1 MSLIKSGKAR
11 SCWLIIAV
19 VAGFGLVLLG
29 ISYLLEQRLVW
40 FDEKGELLELSN
52 NEKLEPQLVA
62 ELTHLGYSLAGSV
75 FHITSG
81 DCSCNWRASGHMA
94 SVKRKVE
101 ESKGENLI
109 VDIDQYP
116 ALKRFVPAT
125 PAIIM
130 FNKSSELIYIGPYA
144 DGAFC
149 TTESSFVEE
158 LIPSVSEES
167 AAPKWVNTVAK
178 GCYCKV

>member
-1 MSLIKSGKAR
+1 MKLNKAR
-11 SCWLIIAV
+11 SRWLIIAV
-19 VAGFGLVLLG
+19 IAWFALVLVG
-29 ISYLLEQRLVW
+29 INYLLEQHLVW
-40 FDEKGELLELSN
+40 FDEQGELLELSH
-52 NEKLEPQLVA
+52 NEQLEP
-62 ELTHLGYSLAGSV
+62 ELTTELTRLGYSYAGSV
-75 FHITSG
+75 FHITSEG
-81 DCSCNWRASGHMA
+81 CSCNWRSSGHMA
-94 SVKRKVE
+94 SVKRIVAE
-101 ESKGENLI
+101 LEGQNLV

-116 ALKRFVPAT
+116 TLKRFVPAT

-130 FNKSSELIYIGPYA
+130 FNKSSKLIYIGPYA

-158 LIPSVSEES
+158 LIPSVAKES